1 MLRCDA
7 SNPRAALRFSLFPSH
22 ALLFMTVRG
31 KRLLILGGNPE
42 TAALVRHANA
52 MGVVTIVVDPNPEA
66 PAKRDAAERF
76 EVDGRDAPALID
88 LARRVG
94 ADGVLVG
101 VADILVGAYREVCEA
116 LGLPCYASART
127 VDAFTTKDG
136 FQSAC
141 KTFGVDCIPAFRLD
155 SSLAPADVDALQ
167 YPIMLKPVDSGGG
180 VGMVV
185 CENSGELAAGVE
197 FALRHSKRGAFIAER
212 YMRCDDVFAYY
223 TFKDGTVYLSAMA
236 DRITTR
242 VQGKTSPV
250 CLAASY
256 PSRHLDAY
264 IASVHPRMCRMFE
277 GLGVHDGVLNI
288 QFFVDGDDF
297 FAYDPGFR
305 LQGEAPHIVI
315 NAVNGFDH
323 RTMLVEFALTGRM
336 GDVDLTLANDPR
348 LRGNRA
354 CTVWFLLKAGTVARI
369 DGLDTLRADPSVA
382 FVLQRFTEGDVVAP
396 EMVGTERQVL
406 ARVYVIAPSDEALV
420 EKVAQIHRMVRVF
433 DAEGQDML
441 VDRVD
446 PERLKA
452 GWQGGAQ

>member
-1 MLRCDA
+1 
-7 SNPRAALRFSLFPSH
+7 
-22 ALLFMTVRG
+22 MTVRG

-52 MGVVTIVVDPNPEA
+52 MGVVTIVVDPNPDA
-66 PAKRDAAERF
+66 PAKQDAAERF
-76 EVDGRDAPALID
+76 EVDGRDVPALVA
-88 LARRVG
+88 LAKRVG

-101 VADILVGAYREVCEA
+101 VADILVAAYRDVCEA
-116 LGLPCYASART
+116 LGFPCYASARS
-127 VDAFTTKDG
+127 VEAFTTKDG

-141 KTFGVDCIPAFRLD
+141 RTFGIPCIPSFRLD
-155 SSLAPADVDALQ
+155 SSLAKADVDALQ
-167 YPIMLKPVDSGGG
+167 YPIMLKPVDNGGG

-185 CENSGELAAGVE
+185 VENSQELASGVE
-197 FALRHSKRGAFIAER
+197 FALRHSKRGAFLAER

-223 TFKDGTVYLSAMA
+223 TLKDGTAYLSAMA

-256 PSRHLDAY
+256 PSRHIDAY
-264 IASVHPRMCRMFE
+264 LARVHPGMCRMFE
-277 GLGVHDGVLNI
+277 GLGLRDGVLNV

-354 CTVWFLLKAGTVARI
+354 CTVWFLLKAGTVTRI
-369 DGLDTLRADPSVA
+369 NGLEAVRKDPSVA
-382 FVLQRFTEGDVVAP
+382 FVLQRFHEGDVVTN

-406 ARVYVIAPSDEALV
+406 SRVYVIASSELALA
-420 EKVAQIHRMVRVF
+420 EKVAEIQRLVQVF
-433 DAEGQDML
+433 DANGQDMI
-441 VDRVD
+441 VDLVD

-452 GWQGGAQ
+452 GWEAQAS

>member
-1 MLRCDA
+1 
-7 SNPRAALRFSLFPSH
+7 
-22 ALLFMTVRG
+22 MTVRG

-42 TAALVRHANA
+42 TAALVRHASA
-52 MGVVTIVVDPNPEA
+52 MGVVTLVVDPNPDA
-66 PAKRDAAERF
+66 PAKRDAAESYD
-76 EVDGRDAPALID
+76 VDGRDVPALID

-101 VADILVGAYREVCEA
+101 VADILVGAYKEVCEA
-116 LGLPCYASART
+116 LGFPCYANART
-127 VDAFTTKDG
+127 VEAFTTKDG

-141 KTFGVDCIPAFRLD
+141 RTFGIACIPSFTLSA
-155 SSLAPADVDALQ
+155 SLSKADVEALQ
-167 YPIMLKPVDSGGG
+167 FPIMLKPVDNGGG

-185 CENSGELAAGVE
+185 CENSQELRSGVD
-197 FALRHSKRGAFIAER
+197 FALRHSKRGAFLAER
-212 YMRCDDVFAYY
+212 YMTCDDVFTYY
-223 TFKDGTVYLSAMA
+223 TFKDGAVYLSAMA

-256 PSRHLDAY
+256 PSHHLEAY
-264 IASVHPRMCRMFE
+264 LATVHPRMCRMFE
-277 GLGVHDGVLNI
+277 GLGVRDGVLNV
-288 QFFVDGDDF
+288 QFFVNGDNF

-323 RTMLVEFALTGRM
+323 RSMLVEFALTGQM
-336 GDVDLTLANDPR
+336 GDVDLTVANDPR

-369 DGLDTLRADPSVA
+369 DGLDAVRRDPSVA
-382 FVLQRFTEGDVVAP
+382 FVLQRFGEGDVVTPA
-396 EMVGTERQVL
+396 MVGTERQVL
-406 ARVYVIAPSDEALV
+406 ARVYVIAASDLALADT
-420 EKVAQIHRMVRVF
+420 VAGIQRVVQAF
-433 DAEGQDML
+433 DADGHDML

-446 PERLKA
+446 T
-452 GWQGGAQ
+452 AQLMTISDGDAK